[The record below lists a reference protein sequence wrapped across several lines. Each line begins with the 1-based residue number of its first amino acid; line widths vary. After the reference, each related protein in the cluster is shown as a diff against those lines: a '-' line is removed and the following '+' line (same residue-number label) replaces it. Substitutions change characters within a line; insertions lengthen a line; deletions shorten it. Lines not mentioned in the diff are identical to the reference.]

1 MIARGKVSKQT
12 YAAVS
17 KKMSFLENLRWRRA
31 VKSFAS
37 TDEAPDIF
45 PILDAATNAPSSFGL
60 QPFKIL
66 VVTDPVMKRNLAPVC
81 FNQPQITTCT
91 HLLVFC
97 ARTDLEARME
107 EYVRST
113 GAAPEYKVMIER
125 TIESLSHPVHWAKH
139 QVYLA
144 LGFALAAAAEK
155 KIATCPMEGFSADGV
170 SSVLNLPTTL
180 QPTVLLAVG
189 KIDPT
194 TVQAPRFRFP
204 IGDLVLRVTG
214 GGIPTAP
221 RTRQRHATPIRR
233 RPEPSAA
240 LQED

>member
-1 MIARGKVSKQT
+1 MK
-12 YAAVS
+12 
-17 KKMSFLENLRWRRA
+17 N
-31 VKSFAS
+31 FAPA
-37 TDEAPDIF
+37 EPIPDIF

-60 QPFKIL
+60 QPFKIF
-66 VVTDPVMKRNLAPVC
+66 VITDQSMKRNLAPVC
-81 FNQPQITTCT
+81 FNQPQITTCS

-97 ARTDLEARME
+97 ARTDLETRTE

-113 GAAPEYKVMIER
+113 GAGPENKAMIES

-139 QVYLA
+139 QVYLS

-155 KIATCPMEGFSADGV
+155 KIATCPMEGFSADGI

-189 KIDPT
+189 NEDLTASAGMIK
-194 TVQAPRFRFP
+194 QRFRFP
-204 IGDLVLRVTG
+204 IGDLVFCVSG

-233 RPEPSAA
+233 RPEPS
-240 LQED
+240 EDT

>member
-1 MIARGKVSKQT
+1 
-12 YAAVS
+12 
-17 KKMSFLENLRWRRA
+17 MSFLENLRWRRA
-31 VKSFAS
+31 VKSFAA
-37 TDEAPDIF
+37 TTQTPDIF

-66 VVTDPVMKRNLAPVC
+66 VVTDQTIKQNLAPVC

-97 ARTDLEARME
+97 ARTDLETRLE

-113 GAAPEYKVMIER
+113 GAVPEFKAMIEK

-155 KIATCPMEGFSADGV
+155 KIVTCPMEGFSADGV

-189 KIDPT
+189 NEDPT
-194 TVQAPRFRFP
+194 ATQMPRFRFP
-204 IGDLVLRVTG
+204 IGDLVLRVSG
-214 GGIPTAP
+214 SGIPTAP
-221 RTRQRHATPIRR
+221 RTRQRHATPLRR
-233 RPEPSAA
+233 RPASLE
-240 LQED
+240 ED